1 MDMIQKLEISVSRR
15 SMCFCACAYD
25 SLLECLAPLH
35 AYVCKE
41 SLSFYELSFLKFV
54 PFFFFFQD
62 RSSSCGEKV
71 FVEHNCTGCCE
82 GACNFS
88 LHMSLSGHQDTVFF
102 MKMTTDTVSDAKTW
116 CTQGLVAL
124 AFVIVADK

>member
-15 SMCFCACAYD
+15 SMCFRACAYE
-25 SLLECLAPLH
+25 SLLECLAPFH

-54 PFFFFFQD
+54 LVFYFFQY
-62 RSSSCGEKV
+62 RSSSWGEKV

-82 GACNFS
+82 GACNFP
-88 LHMSLSGHQDTVFF
+88 LHVSLSGYQDTVFF
-102 MKMTTDTVSDAKTW
+102 MKMTTEYRHI
-116 CTQGLVAL
+116 Q
-124 AFVIVADK
+124 